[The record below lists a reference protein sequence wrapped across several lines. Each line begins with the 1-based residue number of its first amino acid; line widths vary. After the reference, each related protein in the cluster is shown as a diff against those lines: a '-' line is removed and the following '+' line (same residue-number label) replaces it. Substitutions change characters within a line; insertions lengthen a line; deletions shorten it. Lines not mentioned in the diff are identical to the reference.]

1 MRIVSFQG
9 ARLTDSDRRRLA
21 QQQQARAFINPVL
34 QQQVALAEAN
44 LARLQADENRDDP
57 YRYRLDHQAK
67 GTPWLGDVFGH
78 SSF

>member
-1 MRIVSFQG
+1 MRTVSFQG
-9 ARLTDSDRRRLA
+9 SRLTESDRRRLA

-67 GTPWLGDVFGH
+67 GTPWLGDVFGL
-78 SSF
+78 